1 MQDQR
6 AVVSKLTHKDRAVC
20 PLKMYISIPSPMYV
34 LTKYTFQFCILNV
47 YACVHPSGFMLEG
60 AMLMTMYYMYMCT
73 LYPLQDGGTPLHLA
87 VWRGHTT
94 CVEHLLSTP
103 GIDVNIQDK
112 VSWSIDKSM
121 YCMHVHV
128 DNVVNMYMC
137 GMIYPTIISM

>member
-1 MQDQR
+1 
-6 AVVSKLTHKDRAVC
+6 
-20 PLKMYISIPSPMYV
+20 
-34 LTKYTFQFCILNV
+34 
-47 YACVHPSGFMLEG
+47 MLEG
-60 AMLMTMYYMYMCT
+60 AMLMTMYMCT

-112 VSWSIDKSM
+112 VSQSIDYDCKSM

-128 DNVVNMYMC
+128 DNVVTMYTC
-137 GMIYPTIISM
+137 TTY